1 MTNNLVVKTLFGLS
15 TLIIIFFFG
24 YKFLKEEKKNSLE
37 KKTIVEDID
46 TSSNIIKDVNY
57 RSKDEKGNEYI
68 LYAKEG
74 QIDFNNNKIIFLT
87 NVKASISMNNGEI
100 INIQSDY
107 GKYNTNNYDTIFSK
121 NILIVYA
128 DNKIKGNYVDFS
140 FDKNLLIISK
150 NVVFSSQ
157 KSLLNADVVEIDITT
172 KDIKIFMYEK
182 EKKVKIQSN

>member
-1 MTNNLVVKTLFGLS
+1 MTNNLVVKILFGLS

-74 QIDFNNNKIIFLT
+74 QIDLNNNKIIFLT

-100 INIQSDY
+100 INI
-107 GKYNTNNYDTIFSK
+107 
-121 NILIVYA
+121 
-128 DNKIKGNYVDFS
+128 
-140 FDKNLLIISK
+140 
-150 NVVFSSQ
+150 
-157 KSLLNADVVEIDITT
+157 
-172 KDIKIFMYEK
+172 
-182 EKKVKIQSN
+182 

>member
-46 TSSNIIKDVNY
+46 TSSNII
-57 RSKDEKGNEYI
+57 NEYI

-74 QIDFNNNKIIFLT
+74 QIDLNNNKIIFLT